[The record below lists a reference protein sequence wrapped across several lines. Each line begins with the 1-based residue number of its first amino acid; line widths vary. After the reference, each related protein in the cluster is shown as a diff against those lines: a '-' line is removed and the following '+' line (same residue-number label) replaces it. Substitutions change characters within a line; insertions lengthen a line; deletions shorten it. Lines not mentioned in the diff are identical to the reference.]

1 MIHNPRFP
9 HTLRVLRPVLDEYGQ
24 PAFNE
29 NGDPFFTTLV
39 LQKVVMT
46 DDEADNGD
54 PAFNND
60 GSFVTEDVEEI
71 RWGYRTSTGG
81 FHDSGEVAEANYK
94 IATQMFLNPLFTGD
108 VVEMTDFDGTTRM
121 EVLKKTTYNWGAN
134 IWVKDVK
141 N

>member
-9 HTLRVLRPVLDEYGQ
+9 HTLRVLRPSLDEYGQ
-24 PAFNE
+24 PVFDE
-29 NGDPFFTTLV
+29 NGDPTFSTL
-39 LQKVVMT
+39 LLKKVVMT
-46 DDEADNGD
+46 EDEADNGD
-54 PAFNND
+54 PTFNSD

-71 RWGYRTSTGG
+71 RWGFRTSTGG

-94 IATQMFLNPLFTGD
+94 IATQMFLTPLNTGD
-108 VVEMTDFDGTTRM
+108 VLEMTDFDGTTRM
-121 EVLKKTTYNWGAN
+121 EVLKKTTYNWGTN